1 MGIHDGPELN
11 RPYFEFT
18 IDPDREPFP
27 LSRYKVSDETYVSFE
42 IWSDGSVRTSDAG
55 SAVAAGGSAITSLTD
70 NSGGTASNTIPAQT
84 GAYVEATQETTV
96 ASLAGKV
103 NEIIAALRAAKII
116 PT

>member
-42 IWSDGSVRTSDAG
+42 IWSDGSVLVTPVLLLQLG
-55 SAVAAGGSAITSLTD
+55 VLLL
-70 NSGGTASNTIPAQT
+70 P
-84 GAYVEATQETTV
+84 
-96 ASLAGKV
+96 
-103 NEIIAALRAAKII
+103 
-116 PT
+116 P